1 MADRLGRAGPGPV
14 VVGGGGGLEV
24 DALPLREG
32 GVRMIEQGTKPTL
45 FPCDR
50 LSMKT
55 HYFVSIPTLPSWDA
69 DFSLSLYE
77 FVFLSV
83 SPLGWD
89 VTTVPWR

>member
-1 MADRLGRAGPGPV
+1 MAEQGQAKASKGV
-14 VVGGGGGLEV
+14 LEA
-24 DALPLREG
+24 DALPLGERG
-32 GVRMIEQGTKPTL
+32 IWMIERGTNPTPS
-45 FPCDR
+45 PCNR

-55 HYFVSIPTLPSWDA
+55 QDSVSIPTLPSWDA